1 MEASLTD
8 RINSYQDLSDY
19 QLMKRLPI
27 VIVLNGRSFS
37 KLSSLVD
44 KPFSP
49 DFMELMIASMVKL
62 CQEVDGVVFAFT
74 FNDQIIV
81 ALRNDQTSTTEA
93 WYNNKIQAMVSVSSS
108 LATLEFNKVKDT
120 KDIKLLGDAVFT
132 AKAFV
137 VPSIMELTNT
147 IIHMQQSC
155 FHTALSQ
162 ACFYELLKRHPAD
175 TVKQMLAGKTPK
187 EKSEILYEECKVDF
201 NSYPLPFKRGVGAYR
216 SPKFNPKSKEIK
228 HKLIINDELP
238 LFSHEKDWLF
248 SIFKSG
254 ADILRLDNK
263 NGDL

>member
-1 MEASLTD
+1 MEVSLTD

-19 QLMKRLPI
+19 QLMKRLPV

-44 KPFSP
+44 KPFSS
-49 DFMELMIASMVKL
+49 DFMELMIAAMVKL

-74 FNDQIIV
+74 FNDQIII
-81 ALRNDQTSTTEA
+81 ALRNDQTSNTEA
-93 WYNNKIQAMVSVSSS
+93 WYNNKIQGIVSAASA
-108 LATLEFNKVKDT
+108 LATLEFNKVRDT

-132 AKAFV
+132 AKVFV

-147 IIHMQQSC
+147 IIHMQQNC

-162 ACFYELLKRHPAD
+162 ACFYELLKLHPAD
-175 TVKQMLAGKTPK
+175 KAKQMLAGKSPK
-187 EKSEILYEECKVDF
+187 EKSEILYDECKIDF
-201 NSYPLPFKRGVGAYR
+201 NNYPLPFKRGVGAYR
-216 SPKFNPKSKEIK
+216 SPKLNPRSKEIK
-228 HKLIINDELP
+228 HKLVINDELP

-254 ADILRLDNK
+254 TDILRLDNK

>member
-8 RINSYQDLSDY
+8 RINSYQELSDH
-19 QLMKRLPI
+19 QLMKRLPV

-49 DFMELMIASMVKL
+49 DFMELMIAAMVKL
-62 CQEVDGVVFAFT
+62 CQEVDGVIFAFT
-74 FNDQIIV
+74 FNDQIVV
-81 ALRNDQTSTTEA
+81 AMRNDQTSNTDA
-93 WYNNKIQAMVSVSSS
+93 WYNNKIQAIVSAASS
-108 LATLEFNKVKDT
+108 LATLEFNKIKDT

-132 AKAFV
+132 AKTFV

-147 IIHMQQSC
+147 IIHMQQNC

-162 ACFYELLKRHPAD
+162 ACFYELLKRYNSD
-175 TVKQMLAGKTPK
+175 EVKQMLAGKSPK
-187 EKSEILYEECKVDF
+187 QKSEILYEECKIDF

-216 SPKFNPKSKEIK
+216 SPKLNPKSQEIK

-248 SIFKSG
+248 SIFN
-254 ADILRLDNK
+254 NK
-263 NGDL
+263 NTLECE